1 MHLEEGKAAKGVS
14 RKTLAICII
23 KALAEDVLC
32 VRCRGAGKGLERIQG
47 THKAPTRAG

>member
-1 MHLEEGKAAKGVS
+1 MHLQEGKAAKGVS

-32 VRCRGAGKGLERIQG
+32 VFAAEEQGEGWKGFKGL
-47 THKAPTRAG
+47 TRL